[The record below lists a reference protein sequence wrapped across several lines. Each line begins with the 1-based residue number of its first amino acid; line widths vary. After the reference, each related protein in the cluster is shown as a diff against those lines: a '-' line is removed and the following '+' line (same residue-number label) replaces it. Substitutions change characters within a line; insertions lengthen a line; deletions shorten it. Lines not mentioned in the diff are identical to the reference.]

1 MNIALFGYILAWLG
15 VIYCIIAVVATI
27 REYNKLSPRMQQSA
41 TINIAIPL
49 IILVVSLGVSLGY
62 IITYHIS

>member
-27 REYNKLSPRMQQSA
+27 REYNKLSPRMQQ
-41 TINIAIPL
+41 IASIDFSIPL
-49 IILVVSLGVSLGY
+49 IILVVSVAY
-62 IITYHIS
+62 IATYHIS

>member
-27 REYNKLSPRMQQSA
+27 KEYNKLSPRMQQSA

-49 IILVVSLGVSLGY
+49 ITFLISVAY
-62 IITYHIS
+62 IATYHIS

>member
-27 REYNKLSPRMQQSA
+27 KEYNKLSPRMQQSA
-41 TINIAIPL
+41 TINIAILL
-49 IILVVSLGVSLGY
+49 IILLVSVAH
-62 IITYHIS
+62 IATYHIS